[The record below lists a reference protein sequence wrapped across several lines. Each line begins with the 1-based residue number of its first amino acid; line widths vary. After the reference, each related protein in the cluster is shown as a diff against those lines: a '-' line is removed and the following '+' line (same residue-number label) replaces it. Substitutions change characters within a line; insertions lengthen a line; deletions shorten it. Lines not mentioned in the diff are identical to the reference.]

1 MLNFYSKY
9 LFGVWQR
16 LNGKHSIL
24 ESTFLVQDSL
34 LQIPQND
41 AVTEVA
47 WFGKVLN
54 YHNFY
59 ESKVQ
64 RALFCIIIRS
74 DWVYLRHNTLTEN
87 YKNQNKP
94 KTTKKEIW
102 VYLNY
107 KQFYKISMDFEWSK
121 KRFCLSLFM
130 RQQKFSLMN
139 SVSGTASIAHYFNE
153 KLVSKVTSLKHRFSV
168 MKHYQ

>member
-102 VYLNY
+102 VYLTTSSSTKYPWTLNEVKKGFAY
-107 KQFYKISMDFEWSK
+107 LYSWDNRNFLWWTQFLVLHPLHIILMKN
-121 KRFCLSLFM
+121 LF
-130 RQQKFSLMN
+130 QKS
-139 SVSGTASIAHYFNE
+139 H
-153 KLVSKVTSLKHRFSV
+153 H
-168 MKHYQ
+168 